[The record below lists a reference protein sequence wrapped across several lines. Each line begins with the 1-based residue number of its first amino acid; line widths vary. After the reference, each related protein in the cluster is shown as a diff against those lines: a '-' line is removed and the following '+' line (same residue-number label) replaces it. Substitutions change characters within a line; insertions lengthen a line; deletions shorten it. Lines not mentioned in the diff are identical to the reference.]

1 MEGRKNYSLTLSLA
15 FSPEDRDDRLWSFRA
30 HALNHGGSRKNGS
43 RGVGIARASIEYK
56 DIKAAKCYNLL

>member
-30 HALNHGGSRKNGS
+30 HALNHGGSRKMDREGL
-43 RGVGIARASIEYK
+43 G
-56 DIKAAKCYNLL
+56 

>member
-1 MEGRKNYSLTLSLA
+1 MEGRKNYSLTLSLSLA

-56 DIKAAKCYNLL
+56 DIKAVKVL